1 MDNPFGLFEQK
12 RQQDKMIKTNDVALK
27 KKEIG
32 TSDPDRDALDRI
44 KQLLNPH
51 AKKERP
57 SVFVPRELDDMMAL
71 LKPYI
76 EEVGVVVA
84 EVINIQYGKKI
95 RLKMGMKQA
104 EINLFFGKKGFS
116 VVQSPRTGTNAELN
130 QLMADLI
137 IGFINGH

>member
-1 MDNPFGLFEQK
+1 MDVRLE
-12 RQQDKMIKTNDVALK
+12 R
-27 KKEIG
+27 
-32 TSDPDRDALDRI
+32 
-44 KQLLNPH
+44 QLLNPH

-57 SVFVPRELDDMMAL
+57 SVFVPQELEEMMVV

-76 EEVGVVVA
+76 EKVGVVVT

-116 VVQSPRTGTNAELN
+116 VVQSPRTGTSAELN

-137 IGFINGH
+137 IGMINGH